1 MGDSHRAAAQGAQS
15 TRLDLLCDDEE
26 WGERLSKNPPTVKQL
41 RAVPHQTNGRELLN
55 LKEAWL
61 RPPYIAVTSPN
72 LPVGISLLLLI
83 LLDALITR
91 TGWKLPEF
99 GNRVKPA
106 KLPKPIKVRAPKA
119 VVKAPVI
126 VEEKPK
132 VNPDTEPA
140 PSERRS
146 RFQKA
151 KDKK

>member
-1 MGDSHRAAAQGAQS
+1 MVIDRGPVSVGAS
-15 TRLDLLCDDEE
+15 VE
-26 WGERLSKNPPTVKQL
+26 WAFEPERLAEL
-41 RAVPHQTNGRELLN
+41 RAVSHQTNGRELLN

-61 RPPYIAVTSPN
+61 RPPYVAAASLN
-72 LPVGISLLLLI
+72 LPIGISLLLLI

-99 GNRVKPA
+99 GNRMKPA
-106 KLPKPIKVRAPKA
+106 KTPKPIKAPKSKA
-119 VVKAPVI
+119 IVKSPVI
-126 VEEKPK
+126 IAEKPK
-132 VNPDTEPA
+132 VNPETELA